1 MATFYNQ
8 ATLSFR
14 GSTVPSNVATGEII
28 EVLSAVK
35 TAVTEEYTR
44 GTAITYA
51 INIFNSGA
59 APLTGLTVTDD
70 LGAYAFG
77 SVTLRP
83 LDYEEGSVK
92 LFANGILQAAPTV
105 TAGPPLVFSGI
116 SVPANGVA
124 TLLYTAHANEF
135 APPESGSSVTNTARI
150 ESNGLTPVTVSATV
164 PAATEPA
171 LTIFKSLSPASVP
184 ANGQVTYTFEI
195 RNAGGTA
202 TTETDGLSVADTFD
216 PLLSGLT
223 VTVDGTARTAP
234 ADYTYDG
241 ESGLFRTVPGVLAVP
256 AASYT
261 QDPATGAWSIA
272 PGVTVLTV
280 TGTI

>member
-1 MATFYNQ
+1 MATFFNQ
-8 ATLSFR
+8 ATLSYR
-14 GSTVPSNVATGEII
+14 GTVLASNVATGEIV
-28 EVLSAVK
+28 ETLSANK

-51 INIFNSGA
+51 LNILNSGA
-59 APLTGLTVTDD
+59 APFAGLTVTDD

-77 SVTLRP
+77 DVTLTP

-92 LFANGILQAAPTV
+92 LFVNGVLQASPAV

-135 APPESGSSVTNTARI
+135 APPTEGSSITNTAVV
-150 ESNGLTPVTVSATV
+150 SGGGLTSVTVSAAV

-171 LTIFKSLSPASVP
+171 LSILKSISPASVP
-184 ANGQVTYTFEI
+184 ENGQVTYTFEL
-195 RNAGGTA
+195 RNAGGAA
-202 TTETDGLSVADTFD
+202 TVQTDEVSVTDTFD
-216 PLLSGLT
+216 PLLSDLT

-234 ADYTYDG
+234 ADYTYN
-241 ESGLFRTVPGVLAVP
+241 EASGLFRTVSGTLTVP

-261 QDPATGAWSIA
+261 QDPVTGAWSTV

>member
-1 MATFYNQ
+1 MATFFNQ
-8 ATLSFR
+8 ATLSYR
-14 GSTVPSNVATGEII
+14 GSVLASNVATGEIV
-28 EVLSAVK
+28 ETLSANK

-51 INIFNSGA
+51 LNILNSGA
-59 APLTGLTVTDD
+59 APFAGLTVTDD

-77 SVTLRP
+77 DVTLTP

-92 LFANGILQAAPTV
+92 LFVNGVLQASPAV

-135 APPESGSSVTNTARI
+135 APPTEGSSITNTAVV
-150 ESNGLTPVTVSATV
+150 SGGGLTSVTVSAAV

-171 LTIFKSLSPASVP
+171 LSILKSISPASVP
-184 ANGQVTYTFEI
+184 ENGQVTYTFEL
-195 RNAGGTA
+195 RNAGGAA
-202 TTETDGLSVADTFD
+202 TVQTDEVSVTDTFD
-216 PLLSGLT
+216 PLLSDLT

-234 ADYTYDG
+234 ADYTYN
-241 ESGLFRTVPGVLAVP
+241 EASGLFRTVSGTLTVP

-261 QDPATGAWSIA
+261 QDPVTGAWSTV

>member
-1 MATFYNQ
+1 MATFFNQ
-8 ATLSFR
+8 ATLSYR
-14 GSTVPSNVATGEII
+14 GSVLASNVATGEIV
-28 EVLSAVK
+28 ETLSANK

-51 INIFNSGA
+51 LNILNSGA
-59 APLTGLTVTDD
+59 APFAGLTVTDD

-77 SVTLRP
+77 DVTLTP

-92 LFANGILQAAPTV
+92 LFVNGVLQASPAV

-135 APPESGSSVTNTARI
+135 APPTEGSSITNTAVV
-150 ESNGLTPVTVSATV
+150 SGGGLTSVTVSAAV

-171 LTIFKSLSPASVP
+171 LSILKSISPASVP
-184 ANGQVTYTFEI
+184 ENGQVTYTFEL
-195 RNAGGTA
+195 RNAGGAA
-202 TTETDGLSVADTFD
+202 TVQTDDVSVTDTFD
-216 PLLSGLT
+216 PLLSDLT

-234 ADYTYDG
+234 ADYTYN
-241 ESGLFRTVPGVLAVP
+241 EASGLFRTVSGTLTVP

-261 QDPATGAWSIA
+261 QDPVTGAWSTV

>member
-92 LFANGILQAAPTV
+92 LFANGILQASPAV

-135 APPESGSSVTNTARI
+135 APPESGSSVTNTALI

-184 ANGQVTYTFEI
+184 ANGRVTYTFEI

-202 TTETDGLSVADTFD
+202 TAETDGLSVADTFD

-234 ADYTYDG
+234 ADYTYDE

-272 PGVTVLTV
+272 PGVTILTV

>member
-1 MATFYNQ
+1 MATFFNQ

-14 GSTVPSNVATGEII
+14 GSTVPSNLATGEII

-70 LGAYAFG
+70 LGGYAFG
-77 SVTLRP
+77 DVTLTP

-92 LFANGILQAAPTV
+92 LFVNGVLQASPAV

-135 APPESGSSVTNTARI
+135 APPTEGSSITNTAVV
-150 ESNGLTPVTVSATV
+150 SGGGLTSVTVSAAV

-171 LTIFKSLSPASVP
+171 LSILKSISPASVP
-184 ANGQVTYTFEI
+184 ENGQVTYTFEL
-195 RNAGGTA
+195 RNAGGAA
-202 TTETDGLSVADTFD
+202 TVQTDEVSVTDTFD
-216 PLLSGLT
+216 PLLSNLT

-234 ADYTYDG
+234 ADYTYN
-241 ESGLFRTVPGVLAVP
+241 EASGLFRTVSGTLTVP

-261 QDPATGAWSIA
+261 QDPVTGAWSTV

>member
-1 MATFYNQ
+1 MATFFNQ
-8 ATLSFR
+8 ATLSYR
-14 GSTVPSNVATGEII
+14 GSVLASNVATGEIV
-28 EVLSAVK
+28 ETLSANK

-51 INIFNSGA
+51 LNILNSGA
-59 APLTGLTVTDD
+59 APFAGLTVTDD

-77 SVTLRP
+77 DVTLTP

-92 LFANGILQAAPTV
+92 LFVNGVLQASPAV

-135 APPESGSSVTNTARI
+135 APPTEGSSITNTAVV
-150 ESNGLTPVTVSATV
+150 SGGGLTSVTVSAAV

-171 LTIFKSLSPASVP
+171 LSILKSISPASVP
-184 ANGQVTYTFEI
+184 ENGQVTYTFEL
-195 RNAGGTA
+195 RNAGGAA
-202 TTETDGLSVADTFD
+202 TVQTDEVSVTDTFD
-216 PLLSGLT
+216 PLLSDLT

-234 ADYTYDG
+234 ADYTYN
-241 ESGLFRTVPGVLAVP
+241 EASGLFRTVSGTLTVP

-261 QDPATGAWSIA
+261 QDP
-272 PGVTVLTV
+272 V
-280 TGTI
+280 TG

>member
-105 TAGPPLVFSGI
+105 TAGPPLFFSGI

-135 APPESGSSVTNTARI
+135 APPESGSSVTNTALI

-202 TTETDGLSVADTFD
+202 TAETDGLSVTDTFD

-223 VTVDGTARTAP
+223 VTVDGTTRTAP
-234 ADYTYDG
+234 ADYTYDE

>member
-1 MATFYNQ
+1 MATFFNQ
-8 ATLSFR
+8 ATLSYR
-14 GSTVPSNVATGEII
+14 GTVLASNVATGEIV
-28 EVLSAVK
+28 ETLSANK

-51 INIFNSGA
+51 LNILNSGA
-59 APLTGLTVTDD
+59 APFAGLTVTDD

-77 SVTLRP
+77 DVTLTP

-92 LFANGILQAAPTV
+92 LFVNGVLQASPAV
-105 TAGPPLVFSGI
+105 TAGPPLVSSGI

-124 TLLYTAHANEF
+124 TLLYTALANEF
-135 APPESGSSVTNTARI
+135 APPTEGSSITNTAVV
-150 ESNGLTPVTVSATV
+150 SGGGLTSVTVSAAV

-171 LTIFKSLSPASVP
+171 LSILKSISPASVP
-184 ANGQVTYTFEI
+184 ENGQVTYTFEL
-195 RNAGGTA
+195 RNAGGAA
-202 TTETDGLSVADTFD
+202 TVQTDEVSVTDTFD
-216 PLLSGLT
+216 PLLSDLT

-234 ADYTYDG
+234 ADYTYN
-241 ESGLFRTVPGVLAVP
+241 EASGLFRTVSGTLTVP

-261 QDPATGAWSIA
+261 QDPVTGAWSTV

>member
-92 LFANGILQAAPTV
+92 LFANGILQAAPSV
-105 TAGPPLVFSGI
+105 TAGPPLVFSGV

-202 TTETDGLSVADTFD
+202 TAETDGLSVADTFD

>member
-1 MATFYNQ
+1 MATFFNQ
-8 ATLSFR
+8 ATLSYR
-14 GSTVPSNVATGEII
+14 GTVLASNVATGEIV
-28 EVLSAVK
+28 ETLSANK

-51 INIFNSGA
+51 LNILNSGA
-59 APLTGLTVTDD
+59 APFAGLTVTDD

-77 SVTLRP
+77 DVTLTP

-92 LFANGILQAAPTV
+92 LFVNGVLQASPAV
-105 TAGPPLVFSGI
+105 TAGPPLVSSGI

-124 TLLYTAHANEF
+124 TLLYTAHANDF
-135 APPESGSSVTNTARI
+135 APPTEGSSITNTAVV
-150 ESNGLTPVTVSATV
+150 SGGGLTSVTVSAAV

-171 LTIFKSLSPASVP
+171 LSILKSISPASVP
-184 ANGQVTYTFEI
+184 ENGQVTYTFEL
-195 RNAGGTA
+195 RNAGGAA
-202 TTETDGLSVADTFD
+202 TVQTDEVSVTDTFD
-216 PLLSGLT
+216 PLLSDLT

-234 ADYTYDG
+234 ADYTYN
-241 ESGLFRTVPGVLAVP
+241 EASGLFRTVSGTLTVP

-261 QDPATGAWSIA
+261 QDPVTGAWSTV